1 MAEKDAVYQIIADR
15 IDSALAAGVA
25 PWRKAWKTDGLSAS
39 NLFSKHAYSGVNV
52 WLLAAWSMT
61 RPEGAPAP
69 FYATFNQVRA
79 KGGHV
84 KKGEKGIPVVF
95 WRFLKREDKE
105 TGKEVKIPLLRY
117 YTVFNVEA
125 QTEGLEKFLPVK
137 VAQGT
142 VSAEA
147 KHEAAEAI
155 CARYEGGEAG
165 PKVLE
170 RQSDRAY
177 YQHNTDTVVI
187 PMRSQYDDLAEFYAV
202 RFHEDVHSTGHDTRL
217 NRSLKNGF
225 GSEAYGREELAAE
238 MGAAFLLGACGLDG
252 SQTIDNA
259 AAYIAGWRSKIKSD
273 PRCLVVAAGA
283 AQKAVN
289 LILGVVP
296 EEKEEED

>member
-95 WRFLKREDKE
+95 WRFLKREDKD

-125 QTEGLEKFLPVK
+125 QTEGLEKAKSEGKIEKFTLTGRQITVYVRRIEPAKPLLFSYQLKANYPVK
-137 VAQGT
+137 AKT
-142 VSAEA
+142 PKSAA
-147 KHEAAEAI
+147 
-155 CARYEGGEAG
+155 YEYYN
-165 PKVLE
+165 PKV
-170 RQSDRAY
+170 
-177 YQHNTDTVVI
+177 
-187 PMRSQYDDLAEFYAV
+187 RSEV
-202 RFHEDVHSTGHDTRL
+202 KPV
-217 NRSLKNGF
+217 
-225 GSEAYGREELAAE
+225 EL
-238 MGAAFLLGACGLDG
+238 MV
-252 SQTIDNA
+252 T
-259 AAYIAGWRSKIKSD
+259 
-273 PRCLVVAAGA
+273 P
-283 AQKAVN
+283 
-289 LILGVVP
+289 
-296 EEKEEED
+296 